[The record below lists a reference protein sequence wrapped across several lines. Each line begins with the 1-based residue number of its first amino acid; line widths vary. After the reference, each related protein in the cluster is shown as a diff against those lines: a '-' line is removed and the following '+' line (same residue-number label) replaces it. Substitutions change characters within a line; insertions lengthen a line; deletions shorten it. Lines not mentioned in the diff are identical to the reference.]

1 MRDSNLTPA
10 FVTVPK
16 GAVIEISR
24 EVYEPWLVQITM
36 DNQPLLAFMRDLREL
51 AEPINV
57 STALDGKLGYLK
69 RVAGAGR

>member
-1 MRDSNLTPA
+1 
-10 FVTVPK
+10 
-16 GAVIEISR
+16 
-24 EVYEPWLVQITM
+24 M

-51 AEPINV
+51 AEAINV